1 MSGSFSDSKLKPIN
15 HVYILAQQILL
26 KSIIIEKCQRDD
38 QQMLK
43 VTFLLI
49 LDFWDRSSVFEP
61 GWPQTHRDPFTSWVL
76 G

>member
-1 MSGSFSDSKLKPIN
+1 MKIATMWSLFKNINLMSGSFSDSKLKPIN

-49 LDFWDRSSVFEP
+49 LDF
-61 GWPQTHRDPFTSWVL
+61 
-76 G
+76 